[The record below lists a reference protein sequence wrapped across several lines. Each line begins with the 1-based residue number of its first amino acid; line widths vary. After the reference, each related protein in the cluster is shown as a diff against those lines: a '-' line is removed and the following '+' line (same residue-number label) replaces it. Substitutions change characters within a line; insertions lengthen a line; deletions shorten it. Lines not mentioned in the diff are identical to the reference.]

1 MNLNDLPDDC
11 LLVIFDQFSD
21 LGSFPKLTKVCK
33 RWRDLVQIRLRKVIY
48 LKYIATFSLEM
59 FPVKPKLFGKCILTN
74 DLVLLESIKLSQFL
88 PNVKKI
94 KFFNFHNYD
103 EQCLCSALANLL
115 ATGNPITQLIFT
127 IDDQIFSHSCP
138 IIENLSQFI
147 IPYLENIEHLTTNV
161 NLLVENYFQAY
172 GNHNKL
178 KSLGNRLDLTID
190 LSHVLNFADSMTNIE
205 LLFIDSRNSEHLN
218 RISNYNGPIFEKLES
233 LYIYNCTRLC
243 FITRIL
249 DFCPNLRNL
258 TLILPLGTEIIQ
270 INSDIKNHN
279 LQGLYINPGCSY
291 GYDIIPI
298 VEKFPNVRYL
308 RIDGTL
314 TESQLTKIVELLPHL
329 SVLVFSDSFNDSPI
343 KDDRIKTFCRLKNL
357 SINFFHQLSCPDLE
371 NNELHKKFRNSF
383 KRINVNNKV
392 NNFNQ

>member
-11 LLVIFDQFSD
+11 LLLIFDQFSD

-48 LKYIATFSLEM
+48 LKYIATSSLED
-59 FPVKPKLFGKCILTN
+59 FRVKPKLFGKCILSN

-94 KFFNFHNYD
+94 NFYKFNDY

-127 IDDQIFSHSCP
+127 INDQIFTHSCP
-138 IIENLSQFI
+138 IMKNLFQFI
-147 IPYLENIEHLTTNV
+147 IPYLENIEHLITNV

-178 KSLGNRLDLTID
+178 KSLGNHLDLSID

-218 RISNYNGPIFEKLES
+218 RISTYDGPIFEKLES
-233 LYIYNCTRLC
+233 LYIFNCTRLC

-258 TLILPLGTEIIQ
+258 TLIFTQNTERIQ
-270 INSDIKNHN
+270 INSDIKNDN
-279 LQGLYINPGCSY
+279 LQGLFITLGYSY

-314 TESQLTKIVELLPHL
+314 TESQLTKIIRLLPHL
-329 SVLVFSDSFNDSPI
+329 SVFVISDGINYSPT
-343 KDDRIKTFCRLKNL
+343 KADQIKTFCRSKN
-357 SINFFHQLSCPDLE
+357 SNINVFYQCYLTGLE
-371 NNELHKKFRNSF
+371 NNELYKKFRNSF
-383 KRINVNNKV
+383 KRL
-392 NNFNQ
+392 